1 MGPARLLNAKLV
13 LGNVPGHAL
22 GAGGNAE
29 LAYVAL
35 VSRVV
40 GKPLGTGAVEY
51 DVTGGVANEGGAAV
65 EMALGMTVGVYE
77 LAPRAG
83 VGAAIKVGALGGGN
97 AVVSNEML
105 VAEENAGALQPN
117 DDGASYAEEIA
128 GALQPNDDGASYDV
142 GAGNG
147 GAEKVVGAGK
157 EVKSDVKGAEY
168 DVGGGTPQPQEEV
181 GAGAEKVVG
190 VEKVGGGNAEGEGV
204 G

>member
-117 DDGASYAEEIA
+117 DDGASY
-128 GALQPNDDGASYDV
+128 DV